1 MEPFDVTQLLEL
13 AIFGYALG
21 REVKDPRPGEDLR
34 TLVDKAEV
42 ALKDHMRA
50 ERARMGDLVSE
61 QMSFSD
67 WFAVYDALRA
77 DAQLSAL
84 TLDAFSLDTR
94 GARLS
99 CLSDDAGNA
108 VLALGGTGPG
118 EWEDDCTAA
127 YVADSDQQL
136 AALAWVRREVLPRG
150 YAHLVACGHS
160 KGGNKAQ
167 YLVIRTQGA
176 VERAVSF
183 DGEGFSR
190 QFLWRYA
197 NDIAAH
203 AGRLASYA
211 LDCDF
216 VNGLLNPIVNP
227 EHRHYLHADHVA
239 DSFGGHAPSA
249 LFAPRK
255 EGERRLTLAPEVE
268 SAGQAGTMA
277 TSLTDYLQIRL
288 SHDELVTFCTVLGDA
303 LRISLSSALSD
314 EERRAQLAELW
325 KSPDFPFVASTML
338 DFFRSTGQQVN
349 IGDVLRIVAPGT
361 APANAV
367 ADLTRRLNEK

>member
-21 REVKDPRPGEDLR
+21 REEARARRRPR

-150 YAHLVACGHS
+150 YAHLVACG
-160 KGGNKAQ
+160 
-167 YLVIRTQGA
+167 
-176 VERAVSF
+176 
-183 DGEGFSR
+183 
-190 QFLWRYA
+190 
-197 NDIAAH
+197 
-203 AGRLASYA
+203 
-211 LDCDF
+211 
-216 VNGLLNPIVNP
+216 
-227 EHRHYLHADHVA
+227 
-239 DSFGGHAPSA
+239 
-249 LFAPRK
+249 
-255 EGERRLTLAPEVE
+255 
-268 SAGQAGTMA
+268 
-277 TSLTDYLQIRL
+277 
-288 SHDELVTFCTVLGDA
+288 
-303 LRISLSSALSD
+303 
-314 EERRAQLAELW
+314 
-325 KSPDFPFVASTML
+325 
-338 DFFRSTGQQVN
+338 
-349 IGDVLRIVAPGT
+349 
-361 APANAV
+361 
-367 ADLTRRLNEK
+367 TR